1 MKAKSLDGT
10 VYGYQV
16 EWSASQSDTDG
27 TQVFVDSSIDWFD
40 PSGNWLAEQ
49 SAGASEPDD
58 D

>member
-1 MKAKSLDGT
+1 MKAKSLGGT

-16 EWSASQSDTDG
+16 EWSAAQSDTEG
-27 TQVFVDSSIDWFD
+27 RQVFVDSSRDWFD
-40 PSGNWLAEQ
+40 ASGNWLTEQ